1 MNLQKFAEQ
10 QKELD
15 NAIIQKNNLQNEYL
29 INKKII
35 ALHVEFSELLNE
47 LPETFKYWSNK
58 KNNYK
63 KALEEYVDCVHFAVS
78 IGNDLG
84 TFPKDSTPIMRTKIE
99 EQITDVLRSLGYMIR
114 FGDGN
119 HFLHLFNLIEGLGLM
134 LGFTQR
140 DIDEAYSK
148 KNKINHQRQ
157 TDGY

>member
-84 TFPKDSTPIMRTKIE
+84 TFPKDSTRSE
-99 EQITDVLRSLGYMIR
+99 EHTSELQSRGHIV
-114 FGDGN
+114 
-119 HFLHLFNLIEGLGLM
+119 
-134 LGFTQR
+134 
-140 DIDEAYSK
+140 
-148 KNKINHQRQ
+148 
-157 TDGY
+157 